1 MTLRSAGVGAVLV
14 AVLLASGA
22 HSQGADPF
30 AKLAGQWAGSG
41 TIDLANGATEP
52 IKCRASY
59 DVLEEQNNL
68 QLSIRCA
75 SDSYN
80 FDMHASATLAS
91 SAVSGTWNEVSRNVA
106 GKISGTAAGD
116 RIDVVADSSAFTAS
130 LAMTTRGNKQSV
142 VIKSKEANAQVK
154 GATISLQRS

>member
-1 MTLRSAGVGAVLV
+1 MAPLKPLDFIMALRSLPAGNALLTASVVL
-14 AVLLASGA
+14 AFCLITASG
-22 HSQGADPF
+22 HTQGASPF
-30 AKLAGQWAGSG
+30 AKLEGQWAGSG
-41 TIDLANGATEP
+41 TIDLANGAYDP

-91 SAVSGTWNEVSRNVA
+91 KA
-106 GKISGTAAGD
+106 ISGS
-116 RIDVVADSSAFTAS
+116 DVVADGAAFSAD
-130 LAMTTRGNKQSV
+130 LAMVTRGDRQSV
-142 VIKSKEANAQVK
+142 VIKSKEVNATVK
-154 GATISLQRS
+154 GATVTLQRS